1 LLLVV
6 LLMSTMK
13 LAIIGLLFAS
23 FPFVLVVLGLY
34 LLSQCTFVNFTA
46 KNICFSTS
54 DQINSVL

>member
-23 FPFVLVVLGLY
+23 FPFVFVVLGLY
-34 LLSQCTFVNFTA
+34 LLPQCTFVNFTA
-46 KNICFSTS
+46 TNIFFSTS

>member
-1 LLLVV
+1 ML
-6 LLMSTMK
+6 TIK

-34 LLSQCTFVNFTA
+34 LLPQCTFVNFTA
-46 KNICFSTS
+46 KDIFFSTS